1 MKPAGILSP
10 RNTGTETTYVEFNDR
25 ALGGHRMLLAM
36 IPPGRILDI
45 GCSGGYLAERLV
57 GAGSKVTGI
66 ELDPAAAERARGF
79 CDEVLVGDA
88 ETMELS
94 FAPATFDAIVCG
106 DLIEHLRD
114 PGALLARLRPL
125 LKPGGRLVLTTPNVA
140 NWTIRLQ
147 LLLGRFRYTD
157 RGILDR
163 THLRLF
169 TRATLLECL
178 DGAGYELE
186 RFDFTVPVPVI
197 GTAAIERLAHAIGRL
212 RPQLFAFQFVIA
224 ARAAPGRVATA
235 GG

>member
-1 MKPAGILSP
+1 MPAGILSP

-25 ALGGHRMLLAM
+25 ALGGHRLVLGM
-36 IPPGRILDI
+36 IPSGHVLDI

-57 GAGSKVTGI
+57 AAGSTVTGI
-66 ELDPAAAERARGF
+66 ELDPLAAERAREF

-88 ETMELS
+88 ETIELP
-94 FAPATFDAIVCG
+94 FEPARFEAIVCG
-106 DLIEHLRD
+106 DLIEHLRE
-114 PGALLARLRPL
+114 PGALLSRVRPL

-147 LLLGRFRYTD
+147 LLFGRFRYTD

-163 THLRLF
+163 THLHLF
-169 TRATLLECL
+169 TRATLTECL
-178 DGAGYELE
+178 DEAGYELE
-186 RFDFTVPVPVI
+186 ILDCTVPVPLI
-197 GTAAIERLAHAIGRL
+197 GTPTVERIAHAIGML

-224 ARAAPGRVATA
+224 ARPASGMRAGA